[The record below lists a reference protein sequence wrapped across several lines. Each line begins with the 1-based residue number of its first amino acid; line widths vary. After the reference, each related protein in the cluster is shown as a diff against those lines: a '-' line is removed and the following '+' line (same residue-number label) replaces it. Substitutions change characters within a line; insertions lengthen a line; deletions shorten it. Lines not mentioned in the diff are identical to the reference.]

1 MLIIVNEDAFLSM
14 VKLVGGED
22 AARAVELLMKKPSL
36 SDDELSQKLDMD
48 VKELRKILHRLN
60 DLGLVAY
67 DVYREKDS
75 GHRVFRWRV
84 QQDQVIGFAKTQMR
98 RVYERLKARLEHE
111 QTHQIYWCGTEGCRK
126 YTFEEAI
133 DILFKCPKCGKTLV
147 IVDNSKVIEALQ
159 RKIMELEKNLQ

>member
-1 MLIIVNEDAFLSM
+1 MLIIVDEDAFLSM

-22 AARAVELLMKKPSL
+22 AARAVKLLMKKPSL
-36 SDDELSQKLDMD
+36 SDDELSQKLNMD

-60 DLGLVAY
+60 DLGLIAY

-75 GHRVFRWRV
+75 GHRVFKWRV

-126 YTFEEAI
+126 YTFEEAM
-133 DILFKCPKCGKTLV
+133 DILFKCPKCGKTLL